1 MPMWAGLLMFAHKR
15 VTEPPSRI
23 PESITHLYSNISL
36 LLSSPSLSQSFD
48 HHCPWID
55 NCVGKRNYKYFLLFV
70 TSLTVWILTGFGW
83 AILSIMFHKAQLHV
97 VVVEYPLTKF
107 NQTFHIH
114 VHAPVPCLFILI
126 TGALRKK

>member
-1 MPMWAGLLMFAHKR
+1 MKWCETCKFYR
-15 VTEPPSRI
+15 PPRCSHC
-23 PESITHLYSNISL
+23 SICDNCVEVRHPADYSSIYL
-36 LLSSPSLSQSFD
+36 SPSHFFVPYCCSPPPPPPHPPLSLSASQSFD

-97 VVVEYPLTKF
+97 VVVEYPLS
-107 NQTFHIH
+107 
-114 VHAPVPCLFILI
+114 
-126 TGALRKK
+126 